1 MKTVRFIRA
10 MGILNMHNLAL
21 SKYNLTSD
29 ELGIPSSVFHNPM
42 TLIPLKAVS
51 EWYQRIERMSGDP
64 DVILNVSRDIDLQ
77 KLGPVGRWLFSGND
91 LASTIRRVNY
101 GVSNLQSG
109 AFFAGAQSG
118 KIIKWTHDNPFIDT
132 NIKVHDSIRSAIFMI
147 KILRE
152 FLGKDYKPLR
162 VLVSGSRKNHDLY
175 KDYFGCDIDW
185 SQPKTEIWING
196 DDRLASRQVTHREDN
211 RLAMS
216 FSDLDDLLN
225 MPDPED
231 ELKVIYEV
239 VHYSSHYGLPTLER
253 VSSLLGL
260 SDQQFQRRLHKLGLN
275 FSTVSG
281 YVLSNVA
288 AGLLSKRVSIDD
300 ISVRLGYTNVA
311 SFNRMFKKHR
321 GLTPKQYAARLEK

>member
-21 SKYNLTSD
+21 SKYNLQSED
-29 ELGIPSSVFHNPM
+29 LGIPDSVFHNPM
-42 TLIPLKAVS
+42 TLIPLTAVS
-51 EWYQRIERMSGDP
+51 EWYRRIEQLSQDP
-64 DVILNVSRDIDLQ
+64 DVILNISRGVDLN

-91 LASTIRRVNY
+91 LSSTIRRVNY

-118 KIIKWTHDNPFIDT
+118 NILKWTYHNPFIDT
-132 NIKVHDSIRSAIFMI
+132 SIKVHDSIRSAVFMV

-152 FLGKDYKPLR
+152 FLGQDYRPLR
-162 VLVSGSRKNHDLY
+162 VSISGSRKNHELY
-175 KDYFGCDIDW
+175 KAYFGCEVDW
-185 SQPKTEIWING
+185 SQPRTEVWLHI
-196 DDRLASRQVTHREDN
+196 DDRLASRQLTHREES
-211 RLAMS
+211 RLAMN

-239 VHYSSHYGLPTLER
+239 VSYSSHYGLPTLDR
-253 VSSLLGL
+253 VSHLLGL
-260 SDQQFQRRLHKLGLN
+260 SDQQFQRRLQKLGLN

-281 YVLSNVA
+281 YVLSNIAVQ
-288 AGLLSKRVSIDD
+288 LLGKHVSIND
-300 ISVRLGYTNVA
+300 IAIRLGYTNVA

-321 GLTPKQYAARLEK
+321 GITPKQYALRAEN

>member
-29 ELGIPSSVFHNPM
+29 DLGIPASVFHNPM
-42 TLIPLKAVS
+42 TLIPLTAVS
-51 EWYQRIERMSGDP
+51 EWYRRIELLSGDQ
-64 DVILNVSRDIDLQ
+64 DVILNVSKGIDLQ

-118 KIIKWTHDNPFIDT
+118 NIIKWTYHNPFIDT
-132 NIKVHDSIRSAIFMI
+132 TIKVHDSIRSAVFMI

-152 FLGKDYKPLR
+152 FLGKEYRPLR
-162 VLVSGSRKNHDLY
+162 VMISGSRKSHDLY
-175 KDYFGCDIDW
+175 RDYFGCEVEW
-185 SQPKTEIWING
+185 SQPKTEVWIHG
-196 DDRLASRQVTHREDN
+196 DDRLASRQVSHREES
-211 RLAMS
+211 RLAMN

-239 VHYSSHYGLPTLER
+239 VNYSSHYGLPTLDR
-253 VSSLLGL
+253 VSALLGL
-260 SDQQFQRRLHKLGLN
+260 SEQQFQRRLHKLGLN

-288 AGLLSKRVSIDD
+288 AGLLSSKVSVED
-300 ISVRLGYTNVA
+300 IAARLGYSNVA

-321 GLTPKQYAARLEK
+321 GVTPKQYIARFEN

>member
-21 SKYNLTSD
+21 SKYNLGSD

-42 TLIPLKAVS
+42 TLIPLKAVA
-51 EWYQRIERMSGDP
+51 EWYRCVEQASGDP
-64 DVILNVSRDIDLQ
+64 DVVLSLSRGIELQ

-91 LASTIRRVNY
+91 LASAIRRVNY
-101 GVSNLQSG
+101 GASNLQSG
-109 AFFAGAQSG
+109 AFFAGEQSG
-118 KIIKWTHDNPFIDT
+118 KIIKWTYHNPFIET
-132 NIKVHDSIRSAIFMI
+132 SVKVHDSIRCAVFMI
-147 KILRE
+147 KVLRE
-152 FLGKDYKPLR
+152 FLGKDYQPLR
-162 VLVSGSRKNHDLY
+162 VKVSGSRKNTEPY
-175 KDYFGCDIDW
+175 REYFGCEVEW
-185 SQPKTEIWING
+185 SQPKTEIWIPG
-196 DDRLASRQVTHREDN
+196 DDRLASRQVSLREDS

-239 VHYSSHYGLPTLER
+239 VNYSSHYGLPALER
-253 VSSLLGL
+253 VSSLLDL
-260 SDQQFQRRLHKLGLN
+260 SEQQFQRRLHKLGLN
-275 FSTVSG
+275 FSMVSG

-300 ISVRLGYTNVA
+300 IAMRLGYTNVA

-321 GLTPKQYAARLEK
+321 GLTPKQYAGRLEK

>member
-21 SKYNLTSD
+21 SKYNLKPED
-29 ELGIPSSVFHNPM
+29 LGIPSSVFHNPM
-42 TLIPLKAVS
+42 ALIPLKAVS
-51 EWYQRIERMSGDP
+51 EWYRNVELLSQDP
-64 DVILNVSRDIDLQ
+64 DVILNLSRGIELQ

-101 GVSNLQSG
+101 GISNLQSG
-109 AFFAGAQSG
+109 AFFAGEQSG
-118 KIIKWTHDNPFIDT
+118 NIIKWTYHNPFIET
-132 NIKVHDSIRSAIFMI
+132 SVKVHDSIRCAIFMI

-152 FLGKDYKPLR
+152 FLGEDYKPLR
-162 VLVSGSRKNHDLY
+162 VMISGSRKNGQPY
-175 KDYFGCDIDW
+175 EEFFGCEVEW
-185 SQPKTEIWING
+185 SQPKTEIWIPG
-196 DDRLASRQVTHREDN
+196 DDRLASRQVNHREDN

-239 VHYSSHYGLPTLER
+239 VNYSSHYGLPTLER

-288 AGLLSKRVSIDD
+288 AG
-300 ISVRLGYTNVA
+300 
-311 SFNRMFKKHR
+311 
-321 GLTPKQYAARLEK
+321 

>member
-10 MGILNMHNLAL
+10 MGVLNLHTHAL
-21 SKYNLTSD
+21 SEYKLTPK
-29 ELGIPSSVFHNPM
+29 ELGIPDTVFHNPM
-42 TLIPLKAVS
+42 TLIPLKVIN
-51 EWYQRIERMSGDP
+51 EWYRRIEQLSGDP
-64 DVILNVSRDIDLQ
+64 DLVLNLLRDVDIL

-91 LASTIRRVNY
+91 LASAIRRVNY

-118 KIIKWTHDNPFIDT
+118 NILKWTYHNPFIDAD
-132 NIKVHDSIRSAIFMI
+132 IKVHESVRSAVFMV

-162 VLVSGSRKNHDLY
+162 VKLSGSRQNNELY
-175 KDYFGCDIDW
+175 KAYFGCDVEW
-185 SQPKTEIWING
+185 NQPKTEVWLQSH
-196 DDRLASRQVTHREDN
+196 DRLATRQVLYREER

-239 VHYSSHYGLPTLER
+239 VNYSRHYGLPTLER
-253 VSSLLGL
+253 VSHILGL
-260 SDQQFQRRLHKLGLN
+260 SEQQFQRRLQKLGLN
-275 FSTVSG
+275 FSTISG

-288 AGLLSKRVSIDD
+288 VEWLNKGVA
-300 ISVRLGYTNVA
+300 ISDVATRLGYTNVT

-321 GLTPKQYAARLEK
+321 GVTPKQFLLRAEN

>member
-21 SKYNLTSD
+21 SKYNLSS
-29 ELGIPSSVFHNPM
+29 EEIGIPASVFHNPM

-51 EWYQRIERMSGDP
+51 EWYRSIEQLTDDP
-64 DVILNVSRDIDLQ
+64 DVVLGLSRGIELQ
-77 KLGPVGRWLFSGND
+77 KLGPVGRWLYSGND

-101 GVSNLQSG
+101 GVRNLQSG
-109 AFFAGAQSG
+109 AFLAGEQSG
-118 KIIKWTHDNPFIDT
+118 KIIKWTYHNPFVET
-132 NIKVHDSIRSAIFMI
+132 SVKVHDSIRCAIFMT

-152 FLGKDYKPLR
+152 FLGQDYKPLR
-162 VLVSGSRKNHDLY
+162 VMISGSRKNSKPY
-175 KDYFGCDIDW
+175 EEYFGCEVEW
-185 SQPKTEIWING
+185 SQPKTELWIPG
-196 DDRLASRQVTHREDN
+196 DDRLASRQVSHREEN

-239 VHYSSHYGLPTLER
+239 VSYSCHYGLPTLER

-260 SDQQFQRRLHKLGLN
+260 SEQQFQRRLHKLGLN

-288 AGLLSKRVSIDD
+288 VSLLVKHISIEE
-300 ISVRLGYTNVA
+300 IAERLGYTNVA

>member
-118 KIIKWTHDNPFIDT
+118 KIIKWTYDNPFIDT

-196 DDRLASRQVTHREDN
+196 DDRLASRQVNHREDN

>member
-1 MKTVRFIRA
+1 MRTVRFIRA
-10 MGILNMHNLAL
+10 MGILNMNNLAL
-21 SKYNLTSD
+21 SKYNLSSD
-29 ELGIPSSVFHNPM
+29 ELGIPASVFHNPM
-42 TLIPLKAVS
+42 GLIPLRAVS
-51 EWYQRIERMSGDP
+51 EWYRRIEERSNDP
-64 DVILNVSRDIDLQ
+64 DVVLNLSRDIELQ

-101 GVSNLQSG
+101 GTSNLQSG
-109 AFFAGAQSG
+109 AFFAGEQSG
-118 KIIKWTHDNPFIDT
+118 KIIKWTYHNPFIET
-132 NIKVHDSIRSAIFMI
+132 SVKVHDSIRCAIFMI

-152 FLGKDYKPLR
+152 FLGEDYQPLR
-162 VLVSGSRKNHDLY
+162 VMISGSRKNSALY
-175 KDYFGCDIDW
+175 KEYFGCEVEW

-196 DDRLASRQVTHREDN
+196 DDRLASRQVNHREDN

-239 VHYSSHYGLPTLER
+239 VNYSSHYGLPTLER
-253 VSSLLGL
+253 VSTLLGL
-260 SDQQFQRRLHKLGLN
+260 SEQQFQRRLHKLGLN

-288 AGLLSKRVSIDD
+288 AELLSKQNSIDD
-300 ISVRLGYTNVA
+300 IALRLGYTNVA

>member
-1 MKTVRFIRA
+1 

-21 SKYNLTSD
+21 SKYNLSSE
-29 ELGIPSSVFHNPM
+29 ELGIPASVFRNPM
-42 TLIPLKAVS
+42 TLIPMSAAS
-51 EWYQRIERMSGDP
+51 DWYRRVEQLTDDP
-64 DVILNVSRDIDLQ
+64 DCVLNLSRGIELQ
-77 KLGPVGRWLFSGND
+77 KLGPVGRWLYSGND

-109 AFFAGAQSG
+109 AFLAGEQSG
-118 KIIKWTHDNPFIDT
+118 KIIKWTYHNPYVEISV
-132 NIKVHDSIRSAIFMI
+132 KVHDSIRCAIFMT

-152 FLGKDYKPLR
+152 FLGQDYKPLR
-162 VLVSGSRKNHDLY
+162 VMISGARKNGKPY
-175 KDYFGCDIDW
+175 EEYFGCEVEW
-185 SQPKTEIWING
+185 SQPKTEIWILG
-196 DDRLASRQVTHREDN
+196 DERLASSQVSHREQN
-211 RLAMS
+211 RLAMR

-239 VHYSSHYGLPTLER
+239 VSYSSHYGLPMLDR

-260 SDQQFQRRLHKLGLN
+260 SEQQFQRRLRKLGLN

-281 YVLSNVA
+281 YVLSNIA
-288 AGLLSKRVSIDD
+288 SSLLGKNVSIED
-300 ISVRLGYTNVA
+300 IATRLGYTNVA

-321 GLTPKQYAARLEK
+321 GLTPRQYAARLEK

>member
-21 SKYNLTSD
+21 SKYNLRSE
-29 ELGIPSSVFHNPM
+29 ELGIPASVFHNPM

-51 EWYQRIERMSGDP
+51 EWYRRIEQLTDDP
-64 DVILNVSRDIDLQ
+64 DVVLSLSRGIELQ
-77 KLGPVGRWLFSGND
+77 KLGPVGRWLYSGND

-109 AFFAGAQSG
+109 AFLAGEQSG
-118 KIIKWTHDNPFIDT
+118 KIIKWTYHNPFVET
-132 NIKVHDSIRSAIFMI
+132 SVKVHDSIRCAIFMT

-152 FLGKDYKPLR
+152 FLGQDYKPLR
-162 VLVSGSRKNHDLY
+162 VMISGSRKNGKPY
-175 KDYFGCDIDW
+175 EEYFGCEVEW
-185 SQPKTEIWING
+185 SQPKTEIWIPG
-196 DDRLASRQVTHREDN
+196 DDRLASRQVSHREDS

-225 MPDPED
+225 MPDSED

-239 VHYSSHYGLPTLER
+239 VSYSSHYGLPTLER

-260 SDQQFQRRLHKLGLN
+260 SEQQFQRRLHKLGLN

-288 AGLLSKRVSIDD
+288 AGLLIKHVSIEE
-300 ISVRLGYTNVA
+300 IAERLGYTNVA